1 VYLEPGGRCHTS
13 SQETFDGDRGPGV
26 PPVWD
31 LFLKEISVI
40 VGMDTKP

>member
-13 SQETFDGDRGPGV
+13 QENFDGNRGPGV

-40 VGMDTKP
+40 VCMDTKP